1 MIDFKE
7 VNKRFINYLSPI
19 EEMIAYEAIWDN
31 YEKASFKKLSQ
42 FFIEKNHKLPTQLV
56 DDEKIEQY
64 RADLL
69 AIMKDHDFGI
79 VVNHTL
85 NYPEKLKD
93 AKEPLEVFYY
103 KGNLELLRGKSLAI
117 VGSRKASEEG
127 LKRTRTIVRELV
139 KNNITIASGLAEGI
153 DTMAHLSALHYG
165 GNTFAV
171 IGTPINRYYPKKNKD
186 LQDYLAKYFLV
197 VSQVPFIKYS
207 KQGIYGNRLFFPER
221 NKTMSALTEGTII
234 VEAGETSGSLI
245 QAKAAIDQGRKL
257 FILESCFNNT
267 KISWPSKFE
276 KLGAIR
282 VRNMNDIMDNI

>member
-171 IGTPINRYYPKKNKD
+171 IGTPINQYYPKKNKD

>member
-7 VNKRFINYLSPI
+7 VNKKFINYLSPI

-42 FFIEKNHKLPTQLV
+42 FFIEKNHRLPTQLV
-56 DDEKIEQY
+56 DEKKIEQY

-69 AIMKDHDFGI
+69 AIMKDDEFGI

-85 NYPEKLKD
+85 NYPQKLKD
-93 AKEPLEVFYY
+93 AKEPVEVFYY

-127 LKRTRTIVRELV
+127 LKRTKTIVRELV

-171 IGTPINRYYPKKNKD
+171 IGTPINKYYPKKNKD

-207 KQGIYGNRLFFPER
+207 KQGIHGNRLFFPER

-282 VRNMNDIMDNI
+282 VKNMNDIMDNI

>member
-1 MIDFKE
+1 MLVFKE
-7 VNKRFINYLSPI
+7 ANKRFINYLSPV

-31 YEKASFKKLSQ
+31 YDKASFKKLSQ
-42 FFIEKNHKLPTQLV
+42 FFIERDHKLPTQLV
-56 DDEKIEQY
+56 DCKKVEDY
-64 RADLL
+64 RSTLL
-69 AIMKDHDFGI
+69 KIMKDHDFGI

-127 LKRTRTIVRELV
+127 LKRTRMIVRELV

-153 DTMAHLSALHYG
+153 DTMAHLSALHYQ

-171 IGTPINRYYPKKNKD
+171 IGTPINQYYPKKNKN
-186 LQDYLAKYFLV
+186 LQDYLAKQFLV

-207 KQGIYGNRLFFPER
+207 KQGIQGNRLFFPER

-245 QAKAAIDQGRKL
+245 QAKAAIAQGRKL
-257 FILESCFNNT
+257 FILESCFNN
-267 KISWPSKFE
+267 KNISWPSKFE
-276 KLGAIR
+276 EQGAIR
-282 VRNMNDIMDNI
+282 VKKMSDIIDNI